1 MYFWK
6 KLDKK
11 LYIVMGLRDQVQMI
25 SLSPSIIIIK
35 KAWRLIRN
43 EILNMVNGI
52 FRLGKLLKGVNIS
65 YVA

>member
-11 LYIVMGLRDQVQMI
+11 LYIVMGLRDQVQMV
-25 SLSPSIIIIK
+25 SLSPSKKK

-43 EILNMVNGI
+43 EILNMVNEI
-52 FRLGKLLKGVNIS
+52 FRLGILLKGVNIS

>member
-1 MYFWK
+1 
-6 KLDKK
+6 
-11 LYIVMGLRDQVQMI
+11 MGLRDQVQMV